1 MSRSSHTQYNACM
14 EYSLATDAG
23 GGMEADSYVYRI
35 RLFDPADLFAPPPP
49 GLEVRDEQRRV
60 SRKKAI
66 SRNLVVVLLFDTS
79 PH

>member
-23 GGMEADSYVYRI
+23 GSMEADSYVYRI
-35 RLFDPADLFAPPPP
+35 RLLDPADLFAPPP